1 MNILEE
7 FENKLLKR
15 KEVLVSGE
23 YEINPGIE
31 RVTEEISKKFKA
43 DKEKIVVRR
52 IISEFGKKLFKIEA
66 FIYNSVEDKTK
77 VEPKPKEKK

>member
-1 MNILEE
+1 MNVLKE

-23 YEINPGIE
+23 YEINPGIK
-31 RVTEEISKKFKA
+31 RVTEEISKQFKA

-52 IISEFGKKLFKIEA
+52 IISEFGKKLFKVEA

>member
-1 MNILEE
+1 MNVLKE

-15 KEVLVSGE
+15 KEVLVSEE

-31 RVTEEISKKFKA
+31 KVTEEISKQFKA

-52 IISEFGKKLFKIEA
+52 IISEFGKKLFKVEA
-66 FIYNSVEDKTK
+66 FVYNSVEDKTK
-77 VEPKPKEKK
+77 IEPKPKEKK